1 MATRLVHL
9 VIDVADPPAAARFWA
24 TALGW
29 EAETGDLGESSVSPA
44 GFSYP
49 GPSAV
54 PLVFVPVSEPKTVKN
69 RVHLDLASTSLD
81 HQAALVDQVIT
92 LGGRHLDIG
101 QGDVPWV
108 VLADPFGNEF
118 CVLEPRP
125 EYAST
130 GPVAAIVVDSADPD
144 LQARFWGAAAGWPV
158 GPERDGLIPLR
169 SADGEGP
176 YLEFLPS
183 ADPKQVKNRVHL
195 DVAPFP
201 GGDQV
206 LEADRLRGFG
216 AISADVG
223 QGEAPWIVLADPDG
237 QEFCVLSPR

>member
-49 GPSAV
+49 GPGAV

-81 HQAALVDQVIT
+81 HQAALVDRMIS
-92 LGGRHLDIG
+92 LGAWHLDIG

-125 EYAST
+125 EYDGT
-130 GPVAAIVVDSADPD
+130 GPVAAIVVDCADPG
-144 LQARFWGAAAGWPV
+144 QESRFWSAAAGWPA
-158 GPERDGLIPLR
+158 GPEQDGLIPLR
-169 SADGEGP
+169 SPDGEGP
-176 YLEFLPS
+176 YLEFLAS
-183 ADPKQVKNRVHL
+183 TDSKQVKNRVHV

-206 LEADRLRGFG
+206 LEAERLRGLG
-216 AISADVG
+216 AVPADVG
-223 QGEAPWIVLADPDG
+223 QREASWIVLADPDG
-237 QEFCVLSPR
+237 QEFCMLSPR

>member
-9 VIDVADPPAAARFWA
+9 VIDAADPPGAARFWA
-24 TALGW
+24 DALGW
-29 EAETGDLGESSVSPA
+29 EADTDDPGESSVAPA

-49 GPSAV
+49 GTSAV
-54 PLVFVPVSEPKTVKN
+54 PLVFVPVREPKTVKN

-81 HQAALVDQVIT
+81 HQAALVDRVIG
-92 LGGRHLDIG
+92 LGARHLDIG
-101 QGDVPWV
+101 QGDVSWV

-125 EYAST
+125 EYDGI

-144 LQARFWGAAAGWPV
+144 QEARFWSAAAGWPA
-158 GPERDGLIPLR
+158 GEQRDDLIPLR
-169 SADGEGP
+169 SPDGQGP

-195 DVAPFP
+195 DVAPFA

-206 LEADRLRGFG
+206 LEADRLRGLG
-216 AISADVG
+216 AVPADVG
-223 QGEAPWIVLADPDG
+223 QGEVSWVVLADPDG